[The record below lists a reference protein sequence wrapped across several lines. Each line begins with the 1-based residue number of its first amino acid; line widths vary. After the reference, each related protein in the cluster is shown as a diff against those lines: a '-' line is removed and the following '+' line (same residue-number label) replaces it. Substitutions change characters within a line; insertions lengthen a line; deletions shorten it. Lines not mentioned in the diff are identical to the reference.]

1 MDPRFIFQMADSV
14 YLDEDGRHG
23 FGEALAVFKAGGDI
37 TLRPHLA
44 NAVQDTLEAQREVVF
59 DETTLDMAAVS
70 VRGLSDAHSEELQCH
85 PKVTGLALLLCGASS
100 SPRPGVALAA
110 SRVYLELLRCF
121 RANATSIL
129 NAFYLRGVT
138 SHVSQVLQSYGTTGR
153 QEQEEQQTQ
162 AVGTQQ
168 SIALTQNLPQSQ
180 AASQIPAS
188 QRPRQNK
195 PKGGRKQEL
204 PDDWQDVH
212 TAVHELIG
220 VFADGMLINSIQ
232 DHSVVTSLLEAL
244 SAYPTAELTGP
255 FGPRAPQPSRV
266 TELCHD
272 ALRAVMSEAVRF
284 EVGQVRERRAPP
296 PAQEGEEGEQGG
308 EEARQE
314 QAEEEDDVEMT
325 TVTTQHIV
333 LPLLLPVLHLTPVYT
348 NNSVRVSDA
357 ARMQEAVVELI
368 KTSEV
373 TPECLERLIK
383 LFLLSGERRPRTEPM
398 AQACR
403 AGVEL
408 INALPVERRNVVM
421 EFMRGVL
428 CSDRVYRRL
437 LAVELAHAFLSKED
451 SVRELSVEVTE
462 GLISVLFDRCNDV
475 ASAVRTKALSN
486 LSLLMTSIGKPDSPL
501 RPAVK
506 NFFEQAGETLVTLE
520 DGEETNQ
527 RQIIVA
533 SVLSRAREEKA
544 LVRKAAVDLL
554 HQLFDHSV
562 VPVDQTVS
570 TVLDLMDSRI
580 EPSVLVRRQA
590 VLCAWAIANNFAEVA
605 LRFKMIAHGLIANFT
620 LEAEEFVQTTI
631 IRAVHALIF
640 KPLEAQSG
648 EHVFMNEE
656 EVWQL
661 LAKMTD
667 GQLRS
672 LGKVCQLMLDPST
685 NIPSVGAGIL
695 RTLMARIDANPE
707 KSREAWAILPIVARG
722 RMMRERVDSAVI
734 LRCFDVL
741 MPKLNSMDLDA
752 HSVLQNVLALL
763 AELKLEDGQKEGI
776 VATLEQRLIA
786 LSPHPNLIDACV
798 QCYAK
803 MEKPSRVRRMTT
815 MFAELCTVM
824 FYNMLN
830 KEAREA
836 VPRSAAAAGLHCVTL
851 EELPVAVCILGC
863 LILTDAG
870 RTESEAIIDRLQQ
883 MASAV
888 CNAALELAN
897 AEGEYHNAPFDA
909 KLSMHADASAVVV
922 KHAFLCVARLCRLS
936 KGVCKKGVPLLL
948 RGAVS
953 GTTAIKTVCLNGLAD
968 LSVQFPGIV
977 DKYLANICGS
987 LNDVDP
993 RVRLTALTLITQ
1005 LLAESFVKPR
1015 PFLVF
1020 ELLAS
1025 IADKVEAIA
1034 GFARYALL
1042 KVLLLKDP
1050 LVLANHFSEALFVFN
1065 DYRLHSRFNQHATRV
1080 LKLRGDDLRS
1090 TRIDLLRFVATQ
1102 LRSEK
1107 DMLRV
1112 YDQLHDVLDHCTVDG
1127 KDGVKLNVERPEG
1140 RAVLKDVLMLLQTPE
1155 FNLAARTLTPAKAE
1169 KGAEKAPEEEDED
1182 AQAAMR
1188 KQMWQGVVRMKVRDV
1203 VGPVICSVYQ
1213 YLREL
1218 RSPLQRYVI
1227 RYAAYASQDYENDL
1241 NEILTD
1247 EQLQREVRSIFEE
1260 ARRNKGNG
1268 RRAGPLVRAQT
1279 PSPLRRRSRSRNSV
1293 SRRSV
1298 SRPRASV
1305 SCARDEELEPQLKTP
1320 GPDDEKMSTPA
1331 TPRPDPI
1338 ERPLLQTPPSEV
1350 NRRAGRM
1357 SAGPQKRKRQESKAQ
1372 DTRTEMS
1379 A

>member
-1 MDPRFIFQMADSV
+1 MDDPRFIFQLTDGV

-23 FGEALAVFKAGGDI
+23 FGEALAAFKAGGDI
-37 TLRPHLA
+37 SLRPHLA
-44 NAVQDTLEAQREVVF
+44 SAVKDTLEAQREVSF
-59 DETTLDMAAVS
+59 DETTLDMAALC
-70 VRGLSDAHSEELQCH
+70 VRGLSDEDAEELQTH
-85 PKVTGLALLLCGASS
+85 PKICGLSLLLCGASS
-100 SPRPGVALAA
+100 SARPGVSLAA

-121 RANATSIL
+121 RANASSIL
-129 NAFYLRGVT
+129 NAFYLRAIT
-138 SHVSQVLQSYGTTGR
+138 STTSQILQAFGSSSGR
-153 QEQEEQQTQ
+153 QESDEMQTQ

-168 SIALTQNLPQSQ
+168 SIALTQNIPQSQ
-180 AASQIPAS
+180 AAQMPAS
-188 QRPRQNK
+188 QRPRQNR
-195 PKGGRKQEL
+195 PKTGRKQEL
-204 PDDWQDVH
+204 PEDWEEVH
-212 TAVHELIG
+212 GAVRELIG
-220 VFADGMLINSIQ
+220 VFADGKLISSIQ
-232 DHSVVTSLLEAL
+232 DHNVVTSLVEAL
-244 SAYPTAELTGP
+244 AAFPTAEMTGP
-255 FGPRAPQPSRV
+255 FGPHAPQPSRI
-266 TELCHD
+266 TDLCHN
-272 ALRAVMSEAVRF
+272 ALRCVMSQATEF
-284 EVGQVRERRAPP
+284 EVAQIRERPP
-296 PAQEGEEGEQGG
+296 PGEGQEGGEQ
-308 EEARQE
+308 EQA
-314 QAEEEDDVEMT
+314 QAEEEVEMET
-325 TVTTQHIV
+325 TKVTTQHIV
-333 LPLLLPVLHLTPVYT
+333 LPMLIPVLHLTPVYT
-348 NNSVRVSDA
+348 NNNVRVSDA

-368 KTSEV
+368 KTSDI

-421 EFMRGVL
+421 EFMGGVL

-437 LAVELAHAFLSKED
+437 LAVELAHAFLSKEE
-451 SVRELSVEVTE
+451 SVRDLSVEVTE
-462 GLISVLFDRCNDV
+462 SLIRVLFDRCNDV

-486 LSLLMTSIGKPDSPL
+486 LSQLMTSIGKPESPL

-506 NFFEQAGETLVTLE
+506 NFFEQAGETVVTME

-562 VPVDQTVS
+562 VPVDRTVS

-580 EPSVLVRRQA
+580 EPSVLVRKQA
-590 VLCAWAIANNFAEVA
+590 VLCAWAIANNFAEVP
-605 LRFKMIAHGLIANFT
+605 LRFKMIAHGLLANFS
-620 LEAEEFVQTTI
+620 LESEEFVQSTI

-640 KPLEAQSG
+640 KPLESQTG
-648 EHVFMNEE
+648 ESVYLSEE
-656 EVWQL
+656 DVWQL
-661 LAKMTD
+661 LSKMTD
-667 GQLRS
+667 GQLRN
-672 LGKVCQLMLDPST
+672 LGKVCQLMLDPSSG
-685 NIPSVGAGIL
+685 IPSVGTGIL
-695 RTLMARIDANPE
+695 QTLMSRIDANPE

-722 RMMRERVDSAVI
+722 KLMRDRVDSAVI

-763 AELKLEDGQKEGI
+763 AELKLEDEQKERI
-776 VATLEQRLIA
+776 VGTLEQRLIA
-786 LSPHPNLIDACV
+786 LNPHPNLIDACV

-815 MFAELCTVM
+815 MFAELCSVM

-836 VPRSAAAAGLHCVTL
+836 LPRSAAQAGLHCVTL

-870 RTESEAIIDRLQQ
+870 RTESEPVIDRLQQ

-888 CNAALELAN
+888 CNAALELAKE
-897 AEGEYHNAPFDA
+897 EGEFHQAPFDA

-922 KHAFLCVARLCRLS
+922 KHAFLCIARLCRLS
-936 KGVCKKGVPLLL
+936 KAVCKKGVPLLL
-948 RGAVS
+948 RGALS

-977 DKYLANICGS
+977 DKYLANIAGS

-1005 LLAESFVKPR
+1005 LLGESFVKPR

-1025 IADKVEAIA
+1025 IADRVEAIA

-1050 LVLANHFSEALFVFN
+1050 LVLANHFSEAVFVFN

-1090 TRIDLLRFVATQ
+1090 TRLDLLRFVATE

-1112 YDQLHDVLDHCTVDG
+1112 YDQLHDVLDLCTADG

-1140 RAVLKDVLMLLQTPE
+1140 RSVLKDVLMLLQTPE
-1155 FNLAARTLTPAKAE
+1155 FNLAARTLNTAKAE
-1169 KGAEKAPEEEDED
+1169 KGAERVEEEDED

-1188 KQMWQGVVRMKVRDV
+1188 KQMWQGVVKMKARDV
-1203 VGPVICSVYQ
+1203 VGPVVCSVYQ
-1213 YLREL
+1213 YLREI

-1227 RYAAYASQDYENDL
+1227 RYAAYATQDYESELND
-1241 NEILTD
+1241 ILTD
-1247 EQLQREVRSIFEE
+1247 EQLQREVRTMFEE
-1260 ARRNKGNG
+1260 ARRNKGTG
-1268 RRAGPLVRAQT
+1268 RRAGPLVRPQT
-1279 PSPLRRRSRSRNSV
+1279 PSPLRRRSRSKSRNSV

-1298 SRPRASV
+1298 SRAR
-1305 SCARDEELEPQLKTP
+1305 SCPRDEEPQLKTP
-1320 GPDDEKMSTPA
+1320 GDEEKSAPA
-1331 TPRPDPI
+1331 TPRADPI
-1338 ERPLLQTPPSEV
+1338 EKPLLQTPPSEV
-1350 NRRAGRM
+1350 NRRAGQK
-1357 SAGPQKRKRQESKAQ
+1357 SAGPQKRKRQETSQSKQ
-1372 DTRTEMS
+1372 EDVRTEMS